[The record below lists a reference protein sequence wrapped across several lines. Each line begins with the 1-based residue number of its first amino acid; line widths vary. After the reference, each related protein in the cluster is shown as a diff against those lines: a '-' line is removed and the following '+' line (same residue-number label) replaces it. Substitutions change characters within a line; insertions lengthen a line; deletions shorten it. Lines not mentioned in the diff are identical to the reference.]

1 MQDTHAKCKIDMRN
15 ARYTYKME
23 MKDSEIKWKID
34 IRERVSEF
42 VSECVGDRFSQR
54 ERERACKRGREGG
67 RKGGLDG
74 GREEG
79 REGRRTESLCVCGR
93 ELERERGSEQELA
106 KPRHSLTCKCIRK
119 S

>member
-1 MQDTHAKCKIDMRN
+1 MEMQDTHAKCKIDMRN

-54 ERERACKRGREGG
+54 ERDRACKRGREERGFG
-67 RKGGLDG
+67 WREG
-74 GREEG
+74 GREGGKEKGEFVCVWQGVRAGEG
-79 REGRRTESLCVCGR
+79 
-93 ELERERGSEQELA
+93 ERARACEATTLA
-106 KPRHSLTCKCIRK
+106 HVQMHT
-119 S
+119 